1 MQIQTST
8 PIPDPSGGASYD
20 RYLVTLAVSP
30 IVDGAN
36 IRGAVSMRLTPFRTA
51 EDGTVEPLE
60 GGDVALVFGNV
71 FDAAQNDPNLGQS
84 LTAIL
89 GAIQG
94 YVTARGI

>member
-1 MQIQTST
+1 MQIQATT
-8 PIPDPSGGASYD
+8 PIPDPNGGAPYD

-51 EDGTVEPLE
+51 EDGTVENLE
-60 GGDVALVFGNV
+60 GGDIPLVFGNV
-71 FDAAQNDPNLGQS
+71 FDAAQSDPSLGQA
-84 LTAIL
+84 LATIL

-94 YVTARGI
+94 YVAARGL